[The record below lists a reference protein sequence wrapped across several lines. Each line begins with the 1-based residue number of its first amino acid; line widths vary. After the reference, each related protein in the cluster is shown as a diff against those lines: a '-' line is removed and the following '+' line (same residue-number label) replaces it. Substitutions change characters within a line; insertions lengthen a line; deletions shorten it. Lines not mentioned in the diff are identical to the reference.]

1 MSHNMML
8 LPHALNQIQVK
19 PAILTRNWK
28 YEIVEKSC
36 CANEWERAH
45 GKQCVSIVK
54 SKEKND
60 LNDNPP
66 KARDLRLELLH
77 HQEYTEM
84 KKKEDNKETF

>member
-1 MSHNMML
+1 M
-8 LPHALNQIQVK
+8 
-19 PAILTRNWK
+19 
-28 YEIVEKSC
+28 
-36 CANEWERAH
+36 
-45 GKQCVSIVK
+45 SIVK